1 MSYPFHEQ
9 IEELLEITIG
19 EESSPSRPGGFPKA
33 KKINLIQNLRMLG
46 LKTLSEFLYEVF
58 KLLSINILS
67 KCPCEKG
74 LIIIFTWWCRD
85 FSGVWSG
92 DDFKYFYVKNIS
104 FVVAID
110 EHVAAVSDGESVQDV
125 LQSVKRDAAAVVSTL
140 SLLDPGMKGELSL
153 PDGRR
158 TGKRSGLETDVEVRF
173 EKGYL
178 RKYLTFK
185 SSVFSGKR
193 NNNLKTWFK

>member
-1 MSYPFHEQ
+1 MSYPFHEK

-33 KKINLIQNLRMLG
+33 KKNLISFKTCGHLVLRHFPNSY
-46 LKTLSEFLYEVF
+46 TEFWFL
-58 KLLSINILS
+58 N
-67 KCPCEKG
+67 CPCEKG

-140 SLLDPGMKGELSL
+140 SLLDPGVKGELSL